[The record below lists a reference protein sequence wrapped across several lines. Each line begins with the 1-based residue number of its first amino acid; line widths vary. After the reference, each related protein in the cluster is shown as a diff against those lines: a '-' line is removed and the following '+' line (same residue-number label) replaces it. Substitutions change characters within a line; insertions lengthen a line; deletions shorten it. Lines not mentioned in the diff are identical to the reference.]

1 MAAYRRVSDSRHVTC
16 RLAAKNRDQ
25 RIRVD
30 LDIAVSAQPVP
41 NAAYH
46 SSVAVTYTDRSSSL
60 CSSRRRAFSV
70 S

>member
-1 MAAYRRVSDSRHVTC
+1 MAAYRRVYDSRHVTC

-30 LDIAVSAQPVP
+30 LDIAVSAQPLP

-46 SSVAVTYTDRSSSL
+46 SGRRDKHNSPRSVRLS
-60 CSSRRRAFSV
+60 
-70 S
+70 